1 VCRKA
6 LTTEVEIVEE
16 LKYEVM
22 GLVEFVLMVDV

>member
-6 LTTEVEIVEE
+6 LATEVEIVEG

-22 GLVEFVLMVDV
+22 GLVDFVSMVDV